1 MSFIKLLDVQMEVYL
16 VLLGISCLSI
26 LGLNIALNL
35 LQKALEETGF
45 FIKILYFGAYI
56 WIVGV
61 ILYVILEPL
70 YS

>member
-1 MSFIKLLDVQMEVYL
+1 MEVYF
-16 VLLGISCLSI
+16 VLFGISCISV
-26 LGLNIALNL
+26 LGLNIAFNL
-35 LQKALEETGF
+35 LRKALEETGF
-45 FIKILYFGAYI
+45 FVKILYFGAYV

>member
-1 MSFIKLLDVQMEVYL
+1 MEVYL
-16 VLLGISCLSI
+16 VLFGITCISV
-26 LGLNIALNL
+26 LGLNIAFNL
-35 LQKALEETGF
+35 LKKAWEENGYIVKT
-45 FIKILYFGAYI
+45 LYFGAYV